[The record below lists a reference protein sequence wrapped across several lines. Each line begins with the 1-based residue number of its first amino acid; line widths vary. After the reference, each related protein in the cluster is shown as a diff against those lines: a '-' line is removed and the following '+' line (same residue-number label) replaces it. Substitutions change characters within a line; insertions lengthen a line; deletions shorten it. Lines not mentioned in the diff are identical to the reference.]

1 MHIKFLC
8 ISKVAAEKRNDMFSF
23 QIEASRLHI
32 GPKWLCQPEIG
43 YTTPFFHIN
52 TLTITLTLHCSSTI
66 VGGHEKQSDFNTTS
80 TYSSASASA
89 VCADWDNAP
98 PLWNVRVDTQ
108 YVGIIEG
115 QKQQIKQLQEELP
128 EFNRVRYRTL
138 PANASRGKNVL
149 RSSKK
154 VSMSPTDH
162 INQQAVASYIREAIW
177 PGNKML
183 PKSWSKWTD
192 DKRSLC
198 QMILNK
204 VALPL
209 GVDGKSYWEA
219 MILGITNNKF
229 CLLMANFKKELFEQ
243 FQGKFYSI

>member
-1 MHIKFLC
+1 
-8 ISKVAAEKRNDMFSF
+8 
-23 QIEASRLHI
+23 
-32 GPKWLCQPEIG
+32 
-43 YTTPFFHIN
+43 
-52 TLTITLTLHCSSTI
+52 
-66 VGGHEKQSDFNTTS
+66 
-80 TYSSASASA
+80 
-89 VCADWDNAP
+89 VCADWDIAP
-98 PLWNVRVDTQ
+98 LLQNVRVDTQ
-108 YVGIIEG
+108 YVWIIEE
-115 QKQQIKQLQEELP
+115 QKQQNKQLHKELA
-128 EFNRVRYRTL
+128 EFNCVRYRTL

-154 VSMSPTDH
+154 VSMTPTDH
-162 INQQAVASYIREAIW
+162 INQQAVASYVREAIW

-183 PKSWSKWTD
+183 PKSWSRWRD

-198 QMILNK
+198 QMILKK

-229 CLLMANFKKELFEQ
+229 CSLGENFKQELFEQ